1 MEDSMHRLQVPS
13 RRAMVVATAIA
24 SAAPALLAQ
33 AQGDKPLRKVGVL
46 SAGKRPP
53 GPSSYSRAFAGEM
66 QKLGWVENENLTY
79 ERRYA
84 EGDYSKL
91 DALVVELVARKVEL
105 IVPLGELEAAAA
117 LRVAPNLPIVVWSAI
132 DPVGSGYAKSLAHPG
147 GNVTGLT
154 LEQDLGLNARQV
166 QYLKDVVPELK
177 HLGVL
182 RDPRYPG
189 LNAYVDVMAQA
200 ARRLDAAFDV
210 IDVTEPDGFEAAFA
224 SLAKLNV
231 QALVVL
237 GSPMVR
243 SQRGQVVTLVRKYR
257 LPAIGP
263 YPDAVEMGMLMSYG
277 VDLVDSFRRS
287 AGYVDKIL
295 KGAKP
300 GDLAFEQP
308 SKYELVINLKAAK
321 ELGRPVPQRLLV
333 EATRVIE

>member
-1 MEDSMHRLQVPS
+1 MRSLKAPS
-13 RRAMVVATAIA
+13 RRALVVAMAIA
-24 SAAPALLAQ
+24 SAAQTLLAQ
-33 AQGDKPLRKVGVL
+33 TQVGKPLPKVGIL

-53 GPSSYSRAFAGEM
+53 ETNPFSRAFAGEM
-66 QKLGWVENENLTY
+66 QRLGWVENENFTY

-91 DALVVELVARKVEL
+91 DALVAELVAQKVEL
-105 IVPLGELEAAAA
+105 IVPLGEVEAMAA
-117 LRVAPNLPIVVWSAI
+117 LRGAPKLPIVVWSAI
-132 DPVGSGYAKSLAHPG
+132 DPVASGYANSLAHPG

-166 QYLKDVVPELK
+166 HYLKEFVPELK
-177 HLGVL
+177 HLATL

-189 LNAYVDVMAQA
+189 LQAYVDVMAQA
-200 ARRLDAAFDV
+200 ARKLDIAFEV
-210 IDVTEPDGFEAAFA
+210 VDVTEPDGFEAAFA
-224 SLAKLNV
+224 ALAKLNA
-231 QALVVL
+231 QALIVL
-237 GSPMVR
+237 GSPLVR
-243 SQRGQVVTLVRKYR
+243 SQRGQLVTLVRKYR
-257 LPAIGP
+257 LPALGP

-308 SKYELVINLKAAK
+308 SKYELVINLK
-321 ELGRPVPQRLLV
+321 LSL
-333 EATRVIE
+333 IHI

>member
-1 MEDSMHRLQVPS
+1 M
-13 RRAMVVATAIA
+13 A
-24 SAAPALLAQ
+24 SFYDLFLDRK
-33 AQGDKPLRKVGVL
+33 GD
-46 SAGKRPP
+46 
-53 GPSSYSRAFAGEM
+53 AFAGEM
-66 QKLGWVENENLTY
+66 QKLGWVENENVTY

-91 DALVVELVARKVEL
+91 DALSAELVAQMVEL
-105 IVPLGELEAAAA
+105 IVPMGELEAAAA
-117 LRVAPNLPIVVWSAI
+117 LRVAPKLPIVVWTAI

-147 GNVTGLT
+147 GNVTGVT
-154 LEQDLGLNARQV
+154 LEQDLELNARHV
-166 QYLKDVVPELK
+166 QYLKEYVPELK
-177 HLGVL
+177 RLGTL

-189 LNAYVDVMAQA
+189 LQAYVDVMAQA
-200 ARRLDAAFDV
+200 ARKLDVAFEV
-210 IDVTEPDGFEAAFA
+210 VDVTEIDGFEAAFA
-224 SLAKLNV
+224 ALAKLNV
-231 QALVVL
+231 QTLVVL
-237 GSPMVR
+237 GSPLVR
-243 SQRGQVVTLVRKYR
+243 SQRRQVVTLLRQYR

-308 SKYELVINLKAAK
+308 SKYELVINLKTAK